1 MLDCL
6 FSYFPCDSFFF
17 REALGDTWF
26 LGATPSLLQA
36 WGNRIYSIVAM
47 LLGLGFV
54 IFVHE
59 LGHFLAAK
67 MFGVKC
73 EKFYVGFDVPMKF
86 GPIQL
91 PSKLAK
97 FQWGETEYGIGSI
110 PLGGYVKML
119 GQDDDP
125 RKLKEENERILAEGT
140 AVGET
145 GSGVAGGSEAGGKPR
160 LDPRSY
166 PAKPVFARMIIISAG
181 VIMNLIFGVLMAA
194 CAYKFGVPYTPAVLG
209 GTIPGDP
216 AWKAGLQAGD
226 RIVGIENSQDEE
238 LSYDEVRK
246 KVAVSGIRSLETPLK
261 ISYLRG
267 DERKSIEVAG
277 TMAHADPDER
287 INFQALGILS
297 TATTTLSDQQPF
309 DRVLEL
315 EKRSL
320 GDLKPNDRIIGVDGV
335 MLESDQEVG
344 KFMEYQLNE
353 LLHPRLAK
361 TVELAVERKEGEK
374 TQTVHVPVTPLP
386 YRSLGVQFE
395 PDQVTVVAQG
405 SVADAAGLRMGDV
418 PVSFNGAPISDAATL
433 PNRVAA
439 MAGQMVTME
448 FRRANEDKPIPLQ
461 WTVPTRFLLEND
473 WMGLGA
479 AGLELPGSGLVF
491 TPSRRVS
498 GVTEG
503 SPAATSGIVAGDI
516 LQQVQ
521 YGSLSDEQRD
531 YLGKLQ
537 LVDWFTNAVPIDN
550 LRNVQWLHAR
560 LQVLPVGLPLKV
572 VVERAGKI
580 EVAAASVVE
589 EANVYAAD
597 RRFALMPLRDQYLAD
612 SWSQALS
619 RGFQEVRR
627 GIGDVLE
634 FLQLIVTGKAFN
646 FIGGPGTIAVQATS
660 AASQG
665 ISPLL
670 IFLTLLS
677 ANLAVVN
684 FLPVPA
690 LDGGHMMFLAAEAI
704 TGKPVNEDL
713 QMKLTIGGIIA
724 LLGLMLLAFRN
735 DFLLFLGS
743 MWI

>member
-1 MLDCL
+1 MLDCF
-6 FSYFPCDSFFF
+6 FSYFPGDSVLFND
-17 REALGDTWF
+17 ALGDTWVM
-26 LGATPSLLQA
+26 GAAPSLLQA
-36 WGNRIYSIVAM
+36 WGNRIYSILAM

-54 IFVHE
+54 VFVHE

-73 EKFYVGFDVPMKF
+73 EKFYVGFDVPLKF

-125 RKLKEENERILAEGT
+125 RKLKEENERILAEGKDG
-140 AVGET
+140 AAGAE
-145 GSGVAGGSEAGGKPR
+145 GVSKPR

-194 CAYKFGVPYTPAVLG
+194 CAYKFGVPYTPAILG

-226 RIVGIENSQDEE
+226 RIVGIENSQDDE

-246 KVAVSGIRSLETPLK
+246 KVAVSGIRSLEAPLK
-261 ISYLRG
+261 ITYLRG

-277 TMAHADPDER
+277 TMAHADPEER

-315 EKRSL
+315 ENRSL
-320 GDLKPNDRIIGVDGV
+320 GDLKPNDRIVGVDGV
-335 MLESDQEVG
+335 MLESNQDAG
-344 KFMEYQLNE
+344 KFLEFQLSE

-361 TVELAVERKEGEK
+361 PVELAVERKEGEK
-374 TQTVHVPVTPLP
+374 TETLNVQVAPLP

-405 SVADAAGLRMGDV
+405 SAAEQAGLRMGDV
-418 PVSFNGAPISDAATL
+418 PISFNGKPITDAITL

-439 MAGQMVTME
+439 LAGQSVSME
-448 FRRANEDKPIPLQ
+448 FRRANEDKLIALQ

-479 AGLELPGSGLVF
+479 PGLELPGSGFVF

-503 SPAATSGIVAGDI
+503 SPAAASGIAVGDI
-516 LQQVQ
+516 VQQVQ
-521 YGSLSDEQRD
+521 YGSLTDAQRE
-531 YLGKLQ
+531 YLTKLQ
-537 LVDWFTNAVPIDN
+537 LVDWFTKAVPVDT
-550 LRNVQWLHAR
+550 LRNIQWLHAR

-572 VVERAGKI
+572 VVERGGKI
-580 EVAAASVVE
+580 EVAAATVVE
-589 EANVYAAD
+589 EAEVFSAD
-597 RRFALMPLRDQYLAD
+597 RRFALTPLRDQYIAD
-612 SWSQALS
+612 SWMQALR

-735 DFLLFLGS
+735 DFLFFLGS